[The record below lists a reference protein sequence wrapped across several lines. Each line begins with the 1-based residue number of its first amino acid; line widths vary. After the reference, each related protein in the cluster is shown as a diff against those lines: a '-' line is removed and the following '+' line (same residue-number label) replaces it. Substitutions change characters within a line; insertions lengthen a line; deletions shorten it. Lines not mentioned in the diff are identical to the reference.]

1 MVLTFLIFF
10 CQTVVVKP
18 LAQLSP
24 SFFLFIFLYIPNRP
38 NYLFAHY
45 PEHNLDIEKCLVAF
59 QTWFNDFKYMQI
71 IHANNIS
78 CSRKIETRWVN
89 KDWFRN
95 NMNNC
100 TPIFVKK
107 QLKKYQ
113 LCTAWGTCPPYATQS
128 KAKFEWKTHFLNL
141 LTSTRA

>member
-1 MVLTFLIFF
+1 M
-10 CQTVVVKP
+10 VKP
-18 LAQLSP
+18 FAQLSP
-24 SFFLFIFLYIPNRP
+24 SFFLFILLYIPIRP
-38 NYLFAHY
+38 DYSFAHY

-78 CSRKIETRWVN
+78 CSRKIETRWVD

-107 QLKKYQ
+107 QLKNTSFALLGALAHHMQ
-113 LCTAWGTCPPYATQS
+113 HNPRP
-128 KAKFEWKTHFLNL
+128 NL
-141 LTSTRA
+141 DGRLTF